1 MALPSRHRI
10 RGQRP
15 FDRLHRKGRRFQSAL
30 ISLRVVEALPSL
42 LPPGARN
49 QSASPWRCAVAVST
63 KVSKRAVRRNRLRRL
78 LHDHLR
84 RCDPAPASPRWLL
97 LSLRSGAAEAEPER
111 LLGECTDLLRQAGL
125 IP

>member
-1 MALPSRHRI
+1 MALPRRHRI

-30 ISLRVVEALPSL
+30 ISLRVVEALPAL
-42 LPPGARN
+42 LPPGERH
-49 QSASPWRCAVAVST
+49 QSASPWRCAVAVSS

-78 LHDHLR
+78 LHNHLR
-84 RCDPAPASPRWLL
+84 RCDPAPPRPHWLL
-97 LSLRSGAAEAEPER
+97 LSLRVGAAEAEPGR
-111 LLGECTDLLRQAGL
+111 LLEECTDLLRQAGL